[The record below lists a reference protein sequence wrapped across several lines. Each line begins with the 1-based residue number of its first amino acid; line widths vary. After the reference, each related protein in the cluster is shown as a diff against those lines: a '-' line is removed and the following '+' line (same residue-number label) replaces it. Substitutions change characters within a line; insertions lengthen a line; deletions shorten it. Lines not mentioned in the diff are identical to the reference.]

1 MIISRY
7 LPFIKSLDKYS
18 TEIIIKIILSISL
31 YIAATAILK
40 ESEILVVFLVSVCF
54 IFLVLNIQTF
64 PILSALVFLVPFQPI
79 DSRFGSINMFLVYF
93 LSGVVITKKIIRKE
107 KLKEKTV
114 ADLPFLFILLAY
126 ILSLA
131 NINSGLKPHLM
142 YLFAFISNILIFY
155 LIVSS
160 VKTEKELYT
169 LVYIMGFSSIL
180 VFLYCYLQMFALG
193 SHINVLGFEELRLR

>member
-79 DSRFGSINMFLVYF
+79 DSGFGSINMFLVYF

-107 KLKEKTV
+107 KLKEKTGIMETTTSTP
-114 ADLPFLFILLAY
+114 AGKDPFLPL
-126 ILSLA
+126 
-131 NINSGLKPHLM
+131 
-142 YLFAFISNILIFY
+142 
-155 LIVSS
+155 
-160 VKTEKELYT
+160 E
-169 LVYIMGFSSIL
+169 
-180 VFLYCYLQMFALG
+180 
-193 SHINVLGFEELRLR
+193 R